1 MIHQKATH
9 ECDKCGH
16 TTDGKELFNEL
27 GEALGFEMDEEEPGD
42 RDEGVP
48 KPQGEGS
55 RSALITP
62 SSPLKEQKEEPTKP
76 THPSKTV
83 ECPECDYKGT
93 TTKAVYQHCWIKHK
107 ALKVTEQRIKTYN
120 TRTKTQKA
128 HRERVNALN
137 EARHSTRFYD
147 CPYCP
152 DKYVTE
158 GGLESHI
165 EKEHKEDPVDKRIR
179 RKKAMGGK

>member
-62 SSPLKEQKEEPTKP
+62 SSPLKDKKKNPRSQPI
-76 THPSKTV
+76 HPKQSNV
-83 ECPECDYKGT
+83 RNV
-93 TTKAVYQHCWIKHK
+93 TTK
-107 ALKVTEQRIKTYN
+107 EQPQKPFINTVGLN
-120 TRTKTQKA
+120 TR
-128 HRERVNALN
+128 
-137 EARHSTRFYD
+137 
-147 CPYCP
+147 P
-152 DKYVTE
+152 
-158 GGLESHI
+158 
-165 EKEHKEDPVDKRIR
+165 
-179 RKKAMGGK
+179 